1 MTRDE
6 DFSYHSY
13 KTQNIPEKALLAAII
28 RQAFEDSNKRRISD
42 ISLGDTTLRSREVH
56 LSRMFLTGNYSRQ
69 LLHIY
74 CLYLGISPNYIIK
87 IAMKQRWAKNY
98 KPCYFEE

>member
-1 MTRDE
+1 MKKDD

-13 KTQNIPEKALLAAII
+13 KIQNIPEKALLAAII
-28 RQAFEDSNKRRISD
+28 RQAFDDSNKRVSD
-42 ISLGDTTLRSREVH
+42 IHQENVTLRLREIH
-56 LSRMFLTGNYSRQ
+56 LSRMFLTGNYSRH
-69 LLHIY
+69 LLQIY

-87 IAMKQRWAKNY
+87 IAMQQKWSKKY